1 MTKQEMIDK
10 LTEIDGYA
18 NEDVRLTMIDSVVTS
33 LKKGIY
39 PTKVLSRIE
48 TLISKHQKIKAK
60 KQRIKKGLQLVPLS
74 LEAELPFSASFFMRE
89 KFKDS

>member
-18 NEDVRLTMIDSVVTS
+18 NEDVRLTMIDSVVMS

-39 PTKVLSRIE
+39 PKQVLGRIQ
-48 TLISKHQKIKAK
+48 TLIGKHQKIKARK
-60 KQRIKKGLQLVPLS
+60 VKIKKGLQLVPLS
-74 LEAELPFSASFFMRE
+74 FEVGLPFPTSFFME
-89 KFKDS
+89 

>member
-18 NEDVRLTMIDSVVTS
+18 NEDVRLTMIDSVVMS

-39 PTKVLSRIE
+39 PKQVLGRIQ
-48 TLISKHQKIKAK
+48 TLIGKHQKIKARK
-60 KQRIKKGLQLVPLS
+60 VKIKKGLQLVPLS
-74 LEAELPFSASFFMRE
+74 FEAELPFSASIFME
-89 KFKDS
+89 